1 MLVRYPARRPLLI
14 AGSAS
19 LLALMGCSGGGS
31 GMSTSSMPAAPPTM
45 TTLTA
50 DFDSIQA
57 NIFTPICAGCHSGAN
72 PPANLSLDAAHSY
85 NDLVNVPSTE
95 QPMLERVKPGD
106 PTDSFLVIHL
116 QKDGDGAPASDIPFV
131 IQWIIDGALPGN
143 SAMPMA
149 AQFKVNAV
157 EPNLGDI
164 RQSSPPRIIVG
175 FTQELD
181 ATAVNA
187 ASMRLELTDDDDAD
201 TPIPK
206 SIAIPMSVTIPSQN
220 ARALILTPAAD
231 LPAGQY
237 QVVFALDP
245 GVAVRSLNGATLS
258 SSAPGDRRE
267 SVVTRFTV
275 APGP

>member
-1 MLVRYPARRPLLI
+1 MLVRYTVLPYRLWT
-14 AGSAS
+14 GSI
-19 LLALMGCSGGGS
+19 LFLTLMGCSGGDS
-31 GMSTSSMPAAPPTM
+31 GTTVPTTM
-45 TTLTA
+45 LTA

-57 NIFTPICAGCHSGAN
+57 NIFTPICSGCHGGPN
-72 PPANLSLDAAHSY
+72 PAANLSLDAAHSY

-95 QPMLERVKPGD
+95 EPMLERVKPGD

-116 QKDGDGAPASDIPFV
+116 EKDGDGAPAGDIPFV
-131 IQWIIDGALPGN
+131 IQWIMDGALPGK
-143 SAMPMA
+143 SAMTMEA
-149 AQFKVNAV
+149 EFRVNVV
-157 EPNLGDI
+157 EPNLDAML
-164 RQSSPPRIIVG
+164 QQSPPRIIIG

-187 ASMRLELTDDDDAD
+187 ASLRLELVDDDDAD

>member
-1 MLVRYPARRPLLI
+1 MLVRHSVMRPLLL

-19 LLALMGCSGGGS
+19 LLTLMGCSGGGS
-31 GMSTSSMPAAPPTM
+31 GMSTGSMPTTPPAM
-45 TTLTA
+45 TLTA

-95 QPMLERVKPGD
+95 EPTLDRVKPGD

-131 IQWIIDGALPGN
+131 IQWITDGAQPGT
-143 SAMPMA
+143 SVMPMDVE
-149 AQFKVNAV
+149 FKVSAV
-157 EPNLGDI
+157 EPNLGDALH
-164 RQSSPPRIIVG
+164 SSPPRIIVG

-181 ATAVNA
+181 TAGIVPGA
-187 ASMRLELTDDDDAD
+187 VRLERIDDNVDS
-201 TPIPK
+201 PIATTITVPTSV
-206 SIAIPMSVTIPSQN
+206 SIPAHNP
-220 ARALILTPAAD
+220 RALILTPAAA

-237 QVVFALDP
+237 QVVMSMDSGF
-245 GVAVRSLNGATLS
+245 AVRSLSGASLSDSRPNGH
-258 SSAPGDRRE
+258 RE
-267 SVVTRFTV
+267 HIATRFSV
-275 APGP
+275 AAER

>member
-1 MLVRYPARRPLLI
+1 MLVRYTALPYRLWT
-14 AGSAS
+14 GSILS
-19 LLALMGCSGGGS
+19 LTLMGCSGGDS
-31 GMSTSSMPAAPPTM
+31 GMSAAATNPPSM
-45 TTLTA
+45 LTA

-57 NIFTPICAGCHSGAN
+57 NIFTPICSGCHGGAN
-72 PPANLSLDAAHSY
+72 PAANLSLDAAHSY